1 MCMCNTNIKFDKH
14 SVLYNVGGSV
24 AQDIYLY
31 IEMSCSKKR
40 PKRVTGGRDRSG

>member
-40 PKRVTGGRDRSG
+40 A